1 MFPFSLLENRQYV
14 CTYCDTTNRL
24 QAAAGCIHCIVED
37 QVSGTMV
44 RMQLNIFQLLV
55 YSTKEMVYHRLQLEM
70 VAGEGGTV
78 FPRLHSGRSGETATG
93 DSTWLPPDL
102 KAMEAMS

>member
-1 MFPFSLLENRQYV
+1 MKIWI
-14 CTYCDTTNRL
+14 
-24 QAAAGCIHCIVED
+24 IHNFVED
-37 QVSGTMV
+37 QVSSTMV
-44 RMQLNIFQLLV
+44 RLQLNIFQLPV
-55 YSTKEMVYHRLQLEM
+55 YSTKETVYHRLQLEM

-102 KAMEAMS
+102 EAMEAVS